1 MPSYDIFLRPSTT
14 SSGDVSDVWGVIT
27 DPGTGAAIPV
37 RQSGVCC
44 ITTGASG
51 QTNTL
56 AAPTFKGQMISLV
69 LDTDGGGDR
78 VVTVSAAFNQTGNNT
93 ITLNDAGDTIT
104 LFGAT
109 IAGALRWRLISND
122 GCSLSTV

>member
-1 MPSYDIFLRPSTT
+1 MPSYDLYPRPATT
-14 SSGDVSDVWGVIT
+14 SAGDGSDVWGVIT

-56 AAPTFKGQMISLV
+56 AAPTFKGQIITLV

-78 VVTVSAAFNQTGNNT
+78 VVTVSAAFNQAGNTT
-93 ITLNDAGDTIT
+93 ITLNDAGDTIS
-104 LFGAT
+104 LIGAT
-109 IAGALRWRLISND
+109 IAGALRWRLINND
-122 GCSLSTV
+122 GCTLG